1 MESFT
6 VGGSEHDVRQMRH
19 YKPREGSTLVLY
31 GLGGGDKMEI
41 ARQHKGNVLS
51 WDAGYWDRSLDLK
64 NRRYRVSLNGL
75 HPAPYVMKGQA
86 PTGERFNASGL
97 KVERRKV
104 DPSGPILLVGN
115 GPKSNAIGAAGW
127 SAKKSKELRRLF
139 PDRKIVYRPKPK
151 RPAEPGVLCDSVCLW
166 PIEKALASV
175 SLVVCRHS
183 NVAVDACR
191 WGIPVVCEDGAARAI
206 YPNTY
211 DGEQP
216 DEATRLEFLH
226 RLAWWQWSAR
236 ELEKGLHWK
245 WLETIL

>member
-1 MESFT
+1 MGAFV
-6 VGGSEHDVRQMRH
+6 VGGSTHDVREMRS
-19 YKPREGSTLVLY
+19 YKPREGATLVLY
-31 GLGGGDKMEI
+31 GLGGGDKMEV
-41 ARQHKGNVLS
+41 ANRHKGHVLS
-51 WDAGYWDRSLDLK
+51 WDAGYWDRSLDLR
-64 NRRYRVSLNGL
+64 NRKYRVSLNGL
-75 HPAPYVMKGQA
+75 HPATYVMRGPS
-86 PTGERFNASGL
+86 PTGERFSDSGL
-97 KVERRKV
+97 KVEQRG
-104 DPSGPILLVGN
+104 DPAGPILLVGN

-127 SAKKSKELRRLF
+127 SAKKSKELRQLF
-139 PDRKIVYRPKPK
+139 PGRKIVYRPKPK
-151 RPAEPGVLCDSVCLW
+151 RPAEPGVSCDAVSLA
-166 PIEKALASV
+166 PIEKALLNV

-216 DEATRLEFLH
+216 DEATRLDFLH

-245 WLETIL
+245 WLLSIL